1 MKKLLFLLF
10 IPLFSISQTLT
21 INKGK
26 RLDVNDSIVFK
37 LEVDSL
43 LKYYTFDELKSE
55 SITISL
61 DRVEVKRKYTGWDK
75 PNFET
80 FDVTDRL
87 DINVSNIIEG
97 IYLLHITTDK
107 EVNRV
112 KVVIER

>member
-43 LKYYTFDELKSE
+43 LKYYTFDELKS
-55 SITISL
+55 
-61 DRVEVKRKYTGWDK
+61 
-75 PNFET
+75 
-80 FDVTDRL
+80 
-87 DINVSNIIEG
+87 
-97 IYLLHITTDK
+97 YLI
-107 EVNRV
+107 
-112 KVVIER
+112 